1 MKVLL
6 HWNTM
11 MTNEC
16 EICGMDCGV
25 DLICETCLDEIDEYE
40 VDEEQEWY
48 DYDPD
53 C

>member
-1 MKVLL
+1 
-6 HWNTM
+6 M

-25 DLICETCLDEIDEYE
+25 DLICEQCLVEIEENDYSEPDEA
-40 VDEEQEWY
+40 QEWH
-48 DYDPD
+48 DFDLE

>member
-1 MKVLL
+1 M
-6 HWNTM
+6 M

-40 VDEEQEWY
+40 PDEAQEWY
-48 DYDPD
+48 DFDPD

>member
-1 MKVLL
+1 
-6 HWNTM
+6 
-11 MTNEC
+11 MTNEF

-25 DLICETCLDEIDEYE
+25 EPICEQCLQEIEDDDYYEDEPDEA
-40 VDEEQEWY
+40 QEWY

>member
-1 MKVLL
+1 
-6 HWNTM
+6 

-25 DLICETCLDEIDEYE
+25 DLICEVCLEEIDEYMSE
-40 VDEEQEWY
+40 PDEAQEWY

>member
-1 MKVLL
+1 
-6 HWNTM
+6 

-25 DLICETCLDEIDEYE
+25 EPICEQCLQEIEDGDYYEPDIDEA
-40 VDEEQEWY
+40 QEWY
-48 DYDPD
+48 DFDPD